1 VTLRARLL
9 LALLAMALLPA
20 AVLTLF
26 TLDQLGRSTEHWFRP
41 GVDRAL
47 ESALQVSKTAMTRME
62 AGALAASERWATEWT
77 AQPLTVGRRTELRME
92 LREED
97 IDFVQVFRLAR
108 GGWRLDDQLA
118 PAGVM
123 LAAPPALDS
132 TIAPA
137 LAAGHLVRSAR
148 GALAG
153 VALTRDGRAVL
164 TGYWVPPDFF
174 EDVERVE
181 QGASFY
187 RRLGVVV
194 SVQRQYV
201 WMLLAALVLVLAIL
215 GVLLATALARG
226 MSRPLTELSSAL
238 ERVAAGD
245 LATRVKPAGAHEVR
259 RLGDAFNVM
268 TGRLERA
275 REQLVLAER
284 EAAWREVA
292 RRLAHE
298 IKNPLTPMRLSLHRL
313 QRRVAALPEEPR
325 RVAEESLAAMLEEVE
340 HLSRLAEQFA
350 QYARLPEPGD
360 EPFELPEVIRRAAAL
375 HEPESVA
382 LTLNPEHGAMVRGDR
397 LLLSRAI
404 QNLLLNAREASPA
417 GVPVEIRLAVVNG
430 QAVVEILD
438 RGSGLNVDVR
448 DRVFEPYVSS
458 KQRGSGLGLSL
469 VRDIATQHH
478 GTVTL
483 ENREGGGACAR
494 LTLPLMESTP
504 ERR

>member
-1 VTLRARLL
+1 MTLRARIL

-41 GVDRAL
+41 GVNRAL
-47 ESALQVSKTAMTRME
+47 ESALQVTKNSMTRME
-62 AGALAASERWATEWT
+62 AGTLAAADRWATSWP
-77 AQPLTVGRRTELRME
+77 AAPLTPARRAALRTEVR
-92 LREED
+92 D
-97 IDFVQVFRLAR
+97 AGIDFVQVFHPVN
-108 GGWRLDDQLA
+108 GHWRLEDQLA
-118 PAGVM
+118 PEGVL
-123 LAAPPALDS
+123 LAVPPVLDS
-132 TIAPA
+132 TVAPA
-137 LAAGHLVRSAR
+137 LEAGRLVRSPR

-153 VALTRDGRAVL
+153 VARTRDGRVVL
-164 TGYWVPPDFF
+164 AGIRVPPDFF
-174 EDVERVE
+174 EDVGRVE

-194 SVQRQYV
+194 SVQRHYV
-201 WMLLAALVLVLAIL
+201 WMLLGALVLVLAIL
-215 GVLLATALARG
+215 GALIATALARG
-226 MSRPLTELSSAL
+226 MSRPLSELSSAL

-245 LATRVKPAGAHEVR
+245 LATRLRPSGAREMS

-268 TGRLERA
+268 TARLERA

-313 QRRVAALPEEPR
+313 QRRVSALPEEPR
-325 RVAEESLAAMLEEVE
+325 RVAEESLSAMLEEVE
-340 HLSRLAEQFA
+340 HLNRLAEQFS
-350 QYARLPEPGD
+350 QYARLPEPGS
-360 EPFELPEVIRRAAAL
+360 EPLELQEVLRRAAAL
-375 HEPESVA
+375 HEPGSV
-382 LTLNPEHGAMVRGDR
+382 TLAFDPERSVRVRGDR

-404 QNLLLNAREASPA
+404 QNLLLNAREAGSE
-417 GVPVEIRLAVVNG
+417 GTPVEIRLTAAADR
-430 QAVVEILD
+430 AVVEILD
-438 RGSGLNVDVR
+438 RGGGLDAKLS
-448 DRVFEPYVSS
+448 DRAFEPYVSS

-483 ENREGGGACAR
+483 ENRQGGGACAR
-494 LTLPLMESTP
+494 LTLPLEAPTL
-504 ERR
+504 EHR